1 MESGHAFTVDE
12 SRAYHPDH
20 DLGGR
25 YAPGLVDEIGD
36 RILILDDRRTP
47 TLELL
52 RFRQT
57 LTTFPGFEVALR
69 RRVERLRHFLHP
81 AFARTPAVEY
91 LGQDRCLAL
100 LSNYTPGRRLS
111 EVLAH
116 AQDPALATSLI
127 HQLTPALD
135 ALNDY
140 SQGVGHGALTAS
152 RIVIAPEGQL
162 IIVEHVLGSAV
173 ERLHLTAAAIRR
185 DLGIPVPG
193 TETGY
198 PRTDGPTDCFQL
210 ALIAL
215 SMLLGRSLSSDEY
228 SDLAGALN
236 AALPAPD
243 RESVEPVSRLRLWLE
258 QALQLERGFLS
269 SGEARAALL
278 EVDVAD
284 PADIARRWRAVGE
297 TPEGALGDR
306 LVLNDALWEGSPV
319 ELTPDLPPA
328 EVPLEPL
335 DAPPIEVAEAAQQ
348 PIDQPVAPPV
358 AVPFLPETH
367 VHARPAPGW
376 RRSTFFK
383 APNGYL
389 RWALVALAL
398 CAIVEAFVIAR
409 LLAGRGSIPPP
420 AAVAQVNLVTTDPG
434 APVMVDGRLAG
445 VTPLDLSINSEM
457 RSISVASPQAPAPK
471 QEMVVGSTGQDTNP
485 LEIGRERVA
494 ADPRPSTV
502 PAPPPQRAGGIRVS
516 SPIELEVFE
525 GDRRLGS
532 TATGIVPAPAGR
544 HEVDLVNSVLGF
556 RSRQVVDVRAGQ
568 VVALTVSPPNG
579 RININAVPW
588 AEVLIDGKPVGET
601 PIGNLSIP
609 LGEHEIV
616 FRHPQLGEVRR
627 TAVVRS
633 DSVTRVSANL
643 ER

>member
-1 MESGHAFTVDE
+1 MESGHPFTADK

-20 DLGGR
+20 ELEGR
-25 YAPGLVDEIGD
+25 YAPGLVDAIGD
-36 RILILDDRRTP
+36 RIIILDERGTP

-69 RRVERLRHFLHP
+69 RRVERLRHFRHP

-91 LGQDRCLAL
+91 LGQDRALAL

-111 EVLAH
+111 EVLAQ

-127 HQLTPALD
+127 QQLTPALK
-135 ALNDY
+135 ALSDY
-140 SQGVGHGALTAS
+140 SEGVGHGALTAS
-152 RIVIAPEGQL
+152 RIVGAHDGQL
-162 IIVEHVLGSAV
+162 TIVEHVIGSAV

-193 TETGY
+193 TESGY

-215 SMLLGRSLSSDEY
+215 SMLLGRALRSDEHA
-228 SDLAGALN
+228 DLAGALN
-236 AALPAPD
+236 VALPAHD
-243 RESVEPVSRLRLWLE
+243 RESVKPVSGLRVWLVR
-258 QALQLERGFLS
+258 ALQIERGFLS
-269 SGEARAALL
+269 FAEAQAALR
-278 EVDVAD
+278 EVGLPD
-284 PADIARRWRAVGE
+284 PADTARRWRALQE
-297 TPEGALGDR
+297 TPEGAFGDR
-306 LVLNDALWEGSPV
+306 RELNDAVWAGSPV
-319 ELTPDLPPA
+319 EDTPNVLPA
-328 EVPLEPL
+328 EVSWEEPL
-335 DAPPIEVAEAAQQ
+335 DALPVEVAAAEQQ
-348 PIDQPVAPPV
+348 PIDELVAPPV

-367 VHARPAPGW
+367 VHARPAPVV
-376 RRSTFFK
+376 RRSTFFQ
-383 APNGYL
+383 APDGYL

-398 CAIVEAFVIAR
+398 CAIVEALVIAR
-409 LLAGRGSIPPP
+409 LLVGRGSVPQ
-420 AAVAQVNLVTTDPG
+420 AAAAAQVNLVTTDPG

-445 VTPLDLSINSEM
+445 VTPLDLSITAEM
-457 RSISVASPQAPAPK
+457 RSITVASPQAAPK
-471 QEMVVGSTGQDTNP
+471 QETVVGSTGQSINP
-485 LEIGRERVA
+485 IEIGRERGV
-494 ADPRPSTV
+494 ADPRPGTAV
-502 PAPPPQRAGGIRVS
+502 APPPQRAGGIRVS
-516 SPIELEVFE
+516 SPIELDVFE

-532 TATGIVPAPAGR
+532 TATGIVTAPAGR

-568 VVALTVSPPNG
+568 VVALTVTPPNG

-609 LGEHEIV
+609 LGEYEIV

-633 DSVTRVSANL
+633 DAVTRVSANL